1 MFVYHRYL
9 FRWSRDRFRC
19 TNTKIPLTGRVQ
31 RLADLEQ
38 ENAENAEN
46 AEDKPTGATATKTE
60 TSTQESKPRITTTAE
75 NLLDRGA
82 PSKGAGSRQP
92 AAPRNNHRNIHVIRK
107 RPTESKPTARR
118 TRWKPKKAIQ
128 KVLEKTANL
137 DQEIFL
143 NNTTTTNYE
152 GKALSPKPT
161 RASAAPRPTSVTRL
175 AVQPRGTKARGS
187 LRKAAKARHG
197 RQSILIEYMYM

>member
-1 MFVYHRYL
+1 MQKIT
-9 FRWSRDRFRC
+9 DRS
-19 TNTKIPLTGRVQ
+19 NSNEDGDIHARVQ
-31 RLADLEQ
+31 AKDHNDCGE
-38 ENAENAEN
+38 
-46 AEDKPTGATATKTE
+46 
-60 TSTQESKPRITTTAE
+60 STRSRSPVQ
-75 NLLDRGA
+75 
-82 PSKGAGSRQP
+82 GSRQP

-128 KVLEKTANL
+128 KILEKTANL

-152 GKALSPKPT
+152 GKTLSPKPT

-175 AVQPRGTKARGS
+175 VVQPRGTKARGS